1 MKKSLLL
8 IAISVGITTGTVSCG
23 TSKKGSKGQG
33 KAIIHGSPD
42 QEKLDSLK
50 LEKQKGKS

>member
-1 MKKSLLL
+1 MGLINCGIAKKRP
-8 IAISVGITTGTVSCG
+8 
-23 TSKKGSKGQG
+23 KNHG
-33 KAIIHGSPD
+33 KAIIHGSPN

>member
-1 MKKSLLL
+1 MKKSLFLVVISL
-8 IAISVGITTGTVSCG
+8 GIAMGLKSCG
-23 TSKKGSKGQG
+23 TAKKGSKHHG

-50 LEKQKGKS
+50 MEKQKGKS

>member
-8 IAISVGITTGTVSCG
+8 ITISIGLIMGLINCGIA
-23 TSKKGSKGQG
+23 KKRPKNHG
-33 KAIIHGSPD
+33 KAIIHGSPN

-50 LEKQKGKS
+50 LEKEKGKS

>member
-23 TSKKGSKGQG
+23 TSKKGSKGHG

>member
-8 IAISVGITTGTVSCG
+8 IAISMGITTCAVSCE
-23 TSKKGSKGQG
+23 TSKKGSKSQR
-33 KAIIHGSPD
+33 KAIIHRSPE

-50 LEKQKGKS
+50 LEKQKGKL